1 MKTVLV
7 TGGAGYIG
15 SHAVV
20 ELLDQGYH
28 VMVIDSLENGFL
40 DVIDSRCK
48 FYQGNL
54 QDLPFLEQ
62 IFQQNSIDCVMHFAA
77 YIKIPE
83 SINNPNKYY
92 SNNVYSTL
100 CLLKIM
106 QKYQVNKIIFSST
119 AAVYGEIQENR
130 KVTEDF
136 PTNPINPYG
145 KSKLM
150 AEEIIQDHAKVSPL
164 CYAIFRYFN
173 VAGAHEK
180 YEIGQMDTESTAL
193 IPKLLQSYF
202 HPEIPFSI
210 FGTDY
215 NTPDGTAIRDYIHV
229 VDLVKAHIMA
239 IPFLEKE
246 QSGIFNLGSEKGY
259 SVLFVFNTF
268 LEIIQGK
275 MAYQIQEK
283 RAGDP
288 SQVVAS
294 SQKASQ
300 LLGWKAR
307 YSLKEILESAFLWNQ
322 KNEKN

>member
-28 VMVIDSLENGFL
+28 VIVIDSLENGFL

-164 CYAIFRYFN
+164 CYAIFR
-173 VAGAHEK
+173 
-180 YEIGQMDTESTAL
+180 
-193 IPKLLQSYF
+193 
-202 HPEIPFSI
+202 
-210 FGTDY
+210 
-215 NTPDGTAIRDYIHV
+215 
-229 VDLVKAHIMA
+229 
-239 IPFLEKE
+239 
-246 QSGIFNLGSEKGY
+246 
-259 SVLFVFNTF
+259 
-268 LEIIQGK
+268 
-275 MAYQIQEK
+275 
-283 RAGDP
+283 
-288 SQVVAS
+288 
-294 SQKASQ
+294 
-300 LLGWKAR
+300 
-307 YSLKEILESAFLWNQ
+307 
-322 KNEKN
+322 